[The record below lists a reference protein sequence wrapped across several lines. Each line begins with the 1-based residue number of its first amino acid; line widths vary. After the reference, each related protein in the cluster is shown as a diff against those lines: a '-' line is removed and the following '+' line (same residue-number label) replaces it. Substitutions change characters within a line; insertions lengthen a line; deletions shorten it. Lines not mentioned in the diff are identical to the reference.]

1 MTKAVR
7 MALVFGSLALPLNGC
22 SDNMGPPPPP
32 PPPPPTGTFVSEPL
46 PPASPAVPVVAAGTS
61 ATEVTYVSLAP
72 GTAPGGRLAAIRN
85 TRTGD
90 TLSVPVGAG
99 GFDPVA
105 VPAATGDTLDI
116 AVQLSD
122 GGSLHFV
129 EEVPLKRSPSVVR
142 TYPSSGKRDV
152 PLNTTLVVVF
162 SQPIDPG
169 TVTASTVQLRRGSTT
184 VLGALALS
192 DPEHVVF
199 IPAAALAPSTLYT
212 LVVTADVRD
221 LEGDAVQ
228 EAFTA
233 EFTTAATATGY
244 EEYFVDAYLPA
255 AAHQIGDSVAV
266 DGVVRVMD
274 GAGTGIERALIRF
287 RGSVGRVDP
296 DTTSAGLDGLVSV
309 HWRFAGF
316 IGILPP
322 QATAELTACASNS
335 VTRCD
340 QSWSV
345 VVIGFNP
352 P

>member
-1 MTKAVR
+1 MTRALR
-7 MALVFGSLALPLNGC
+7 IALVFGSLALPFNGC
-22 SDNMGPPPPP
+22 SDNMGPPPPISP
-32 PPPPPTGTFVSEPL
+32 LPTGAFVSAPL
-46 PPASPAVPVVAAGTS
+46 LPASPAAPVVAAGTS

-72 GTAPGGRLAAIRN
+72 GTAPDGRLAVIRN
-85 TRTGD
+85 TTTGD

-105 VPAATGDTLDI
+105 VPAAAGDTLDI

-122 GGSLHFV
+122 GSSLHFV
-129 EEVPLKRSPSVVR
+129 ETVPLKRSPGVVR
-142 TYPSSGKRDV
+142 TYPPSGKRDV
-152 PLNTTLVVVF
+152 PLNATVVIVF
-162 SQPIDPG
+162 SQPVDPG

-184 VLGALALS
+184 VIGTLALS

-199 IPAAALAPSTLYT
+199 IPAAALEPSTLYT
-212 LVVTADVRD
+212 LVVTADIRD
-221 LEGDAVQ
+221 VEGDVLQ

-244 EEYFVDAYLPA
+244 EEYFVDAYLPPA
-255 AAHQIGDSVAV
+255 VHQIGDSAEV
-266 DGVVRVMD
+266 DGVARVMD
-274 GAGTGIERALIRF
+274 GTGTGIERALIRF
-287 RGSVGRVDP
+287 RSSVGRVEP

-309 HWRFAGF
+309 HWKFAGF